1 MFDMFEIEHFT
12 ENKGEVEVVVLNE
25 RQNGILAFLEQE
37 GRASVK
43 KLAEHFFVSEMTVR
57 RDLKEMERCGYL
69 QRYNGGAVYSG
80 RDELPVNIRKFTHL
94 KEKKPLTQ
102 NAKKFL
108 KDYDTVFIDSSS
120 TCMYIIP
127 VLAEY
132 KGIKLVTNS
141 VQNLL
146 AAAEYHIPCIITG
159 GSYYEHDMCCI
170 GGITEEFM
178 RNINV
183 DVAFFSLLGITDDG
197 IISDSDEAQ
206 LAVRKAAMQNSKKNV
221 FFFDES
227 KKGKRYIYTVCRAEE
242 ADGVFVL

>member
-1 MFDMFEIEHFT
+1 M
-12 ENKGEVEVVVLNE
+12 
-25 RQNGILAFLEQE
+25 
-37 GRASVK
+37 
-43 KLAEHFFVSEMTVR
+43 
-57 RDLKEMERCGYL
+57 
-69 QRYNGGAVYSG
+69 
-80 RDELPVNIRKFTHL
+80 
-94 KEKKPLTQ
+94 
-102 NAKKFL
+102 
-108 KDYDTVFIDSSS
+108 FIDSSS

-127 VLAEY
+127 ILAEY

-170 GGITEEFM
+170 GGMAEEFV

-197 IISDSDEAQ
+197 IISDNNEAQ

-242 ADGVFVL
+242 ADGVFIL